1 VEQEAG
7 YDTVSVSDRIGPMKK
22 TRAETDFSQRKLSRR
37 AALLGGAQLLFMG
50 GLAARMRYLQVDQA
64 DQFRL
69 LAEENRINV
78 RLIPPSRGEVF
89 DRNGMRLAQ
98 NAPSY
103 RIVIV
108 KEDAG
113 DVDAVLDRLSSI
125 VALDAE
131 TIERVKLEMN
141 RSAPFL
147 PITILSD
154 VTWEDISRVSVNAP
168 ALPGVTPEVGLSR
181 VYPQGSDF
189 AHVLGY
195 VGPVSDYDLSKMT
208 DPEPVL
214 RIPRFQIGKVG
225 VETKMEPLLR
235 GRAGA
240 KRVEVNATG
249 RVMRELD
256 RVEGV
261 PGSDIQLTIDAN
273 LQRYVQARLSG
284 ESASAVVIDCETGD
298 LVACA
303 SAPTFDPNLFVR
315 GISSKNY
322 QELTGNKYRP
332 LASKTVQG
340 VYPPGSTFKM
350 VTAMAA
356 LEAGL
361 IGPDDTA
368 YCPGHLE
375 VAGRRFH
382 CWKRAGHG
390 FVDLQN
396 SLKQSCDVYYYDL
409 AVKVGIEKISEMAK
423 RFGIGVRHDVP
434 MSAVAE
440 GLAPNIEWK
449 RINHGQEWRVGDTVN
464 ASIGQGLMLA
474 SPLQLAV
481 MTARLATGRA
491 VEPRLIKSIDGVEEP
506 TRGGES
512 MGMNENN
519 LRKMRRAM
527 FDTVNDRRGTA
538 YGSRIIDEG
547 MRMAGKTGT
556 SQVRNITAA
565 ERRAGVIR
573 NEDLPWERRDHA
585 LFVNFAPYETPKYA
599 VSVVVEHGGGGSKAA
614 APIARD
620 ITLQA
625 LYGGPPPLEAYPP
638 KDREEIGILQ
648 EKLRTMQPD
657 VTTTGQ
663 DQA

>member
-1 VEQEAG
+1 
-7 YDTVSVSDRIGPMKK
+7 MKK
-22 TRAETDFSQRKLSRR
+22 TRAETDFSHRRISRR
-37 AALLGGAQLLFMG
+37 AALLGGAQLLFIG
-50 GLAARMRYLQVDQA
+50 GLAARMRFLQVDQA

-108 KEDAG
+108 REDAG
-113 DVDAVLDRLSSI
+113 DTDEVLDRLSRI
-125 VALDAE
+125 IPLAPED
-131 TIERVKLEMN
+131 IERTKEELK
-141 RSAPFL
+141 RSPSFL
-147 PITILSD
+147 PVTIAED
-154 VTWEDISRVSVNAP
+154 VRWKDISRVSVNAP

-195 VGPVSDYDLSKMT
+195 VGPVSDYDLEKIA

-225 VETKMEPLLR
+225 VETKLEPLLR
-235 GRAGA
+235 GKAGA
-240 KRVEVNATG
+240 KRVEVNAAG

-256 RVEGV
+256 RREGT
-261 PGSDIQLTIDAN
+261 PGSDIQLTIDAK
-273 LQRYVQARLSG
+273 LQGYVQARLDQ
-284 ESASAVVIDCETGD
+284 ESASAVIIDCEHGD
-298 LVACA
+298 VLACA

-315 GISSKNY
+315 GISVKDYNT
-322 QELTGNKYRP
+322 LTGNKYRP

-340 VYPPGSTFKM
+340 LYPPGSTFKM
-350 VTAMAA
+350 ITAMAA

-361 IGPDDTA
+361 IGPDETV
-368 YCPGHLE
+368 YCPGHLT
-375 VAGRRFH
+375 VSGRRFH

-390 FVDLQN
+390 WVDLQT
-396 SLKQSCDVYYYDL
+396 SLKRSCDVYYYDL
-409 AVKVGIEKISEMAK
+409 AIKVGIEKISEMAK
-423 RFGIGVRHDVP
+423 RFGLGIKHDVP
-434 MSAVAE
+434 MSAVAQ
-440 GLAPNIEWK
+440 GLAPNMEWK
-449 RINHGQEWRVGDTVN
+449 QQTYGQSWRVGDTVN
-464 ASIGQGLMLA
+464 VSIGQGFMLA
-474 SPLQLAV
+474 SPMQLAV
-481 MTARLATGRA
+481 MSARIATGRA
-491 VEPRLIKSIDGVEEP
+491 VEPRLIKSIDGVEQP
-506 TRGGES
+506 SRGGES
-512 MGMNENN
+512 LGMNENN

-527 FDTVNDRRGTA
+527 NAVVNDRRGTA
-538 YGSRIIDEG
+538 YGSRIIEDT

-585 LFVNFAPYETPKYA
+585 LFVNFAPIEAPKYA
-599 VSVVVEHGGGGSKAA
+599 VAVVVEHGGGGSKAA

-625 LYGGPPPLEAYPP
+625 LYGGQPPLEAYPA
-638 KDREEIGILQ
+638 KDRERIEAEQ
-648 EKLRTMQPD
+648 EKLRGMQPQASF
-657 VTTTGQ
+657 VGR

>member
-1 VEQEAG
+1 
-7 YDTVSVSDRIGPMKK
+7 MKK
-22 TRAETDFSQRKLSRR
+22 TRAESDYSHRRISRR
-37 AALLGGAQLLFMG
+37 AALLGGAQMLFIG
-50 GLAARMRYLQVDQA
+50 GLAARMRFLQVDQA

-89 DRNGMRLAQ
+89 DRNGVRLAQ

-108 KEDAG
+108 REDAG
-113 DVDAVLDRLSSI
+113 DLDLVLERLSKI
-125 VALDAE
+125 VALDPE
-131 TIERVKLEMN
+131 TLERTKLELR
-141 RSAPFL
+141 RSPSFL
-147 PITILSD
+147 PVTIAED
-154 VTWEDISRVSVNAP
+154 VSWDDISRVSVNAP

-181 VYPQGSDF
+181 IYPQGSDF

-195 VGPVSDYDLSKMT
+195 VGPVSDYDLGKIE

-225 VETKMEPLLR
+225 VETKLEPLLR
-235 GRAGA
+235 GKAGA
-240 KRVEVNATG
+240 KRVEVNAAG

-256 RVEGV
+256 RVEGT
-261 PGSDIQLTIDAN
+261 PGSDLQLTIDAN
-273 LQRYVQARLSG
+273 LQGYVQARLSE
-284 ESASAVVIDCETGD
+284 ESASAVVIDCDNGD
-298 LVACA
+298 VVACS
-303 SAPTFDPNLFVR
+303 SAPTYDPNLFVR
-315 GISSKNY
+315 GISVSDYNM
-322 QELTGNKYRP
+322 LTGNKYRP

-340 VYPPGSTFKM
+340 LYPPGSTFKM
-350 VTAMAA
+350 MTAMAA

-361 IGPDDTA
+361 IGPDETV
-368 YCPGHLE
+368 YCPGHLT
-375 VAGRRFH
+375 VSGRRFH

-390 FVDLQN
+390 WVDLQT
-396 SLKQSCDVYYYDL
+396 SLKRSCDVYYYDL
-409 AVKVGIEKISEMAK
+409 AIKVGIEKISAMAK
-423 RFGIGVRHDVP
+423 RFGLGTKHDVP
-434 MSAVAE
+434 MSAVAQ
-440 GLAPNIEWK
+440 GLAPTMEWK
-449 RINHGQEWRVGDTVN
+449 SSTYGQSWRVGDTVN
-464 ASIGQGLMLA
+464 VSIGQGFMLA
-474 SPLQLAV
+474 SPMQLAV
-481 MTARLATGRA
+481 MSARLATGRA
-491 VEPRLIKSIDGVEEP
+491 VEPRLIKSIDGVETPE
-506 TRGGES
+506 RGGEN

-527 FDTVNDRRGTA
+527 NAVVNDRRGTA
-538 YGSRIIDEG
+538 YRSRIIDDT

-585 LFVNFAPYETPKYA
+585 LFVNFAPVEAPKYA
-599 VSVVVEHGGGGSKAA
+599 VAVVVEHGGGGSTAA

-625 LYGGPPPLEAYPP
+625 LSGGAPSLEAYPS
-638 KDREEIGILQ
+638 KDRERIKKQQEDLQ
-648 EKLRTMQPD
+648 KIQPLAAFS
-657 VTTTGQ
+657 GR